1 MNYRMPCFVIAAL
14 LAAPATYAA
23 DSCVGLNKA
32 MASQANNTVLDNLK
46 GSIKLL
52 FSMTVEED
60 CGSLATVLDRVS
72 NRKRTGGRRLEE
84 DKPLD
89 VQAAQAD
96 LDAAM
101 KDDEIRSR
109 VEKARATLGDET
121 AAMLYEATILDS
133 EGHYAARDLIVSKLA
148 ERAK

>member
-1 MNYRMPCFVIAAL
+1 VKNRMAFLIVAAL
-14 LAAPATYAA
+14 LAAPTTYGA
-23 DSCVGLNKA
+23 DACVGLKKA
-32 MASQANNTVLDNLK
+32 LNQAEKTVSENIM
-46 GSIKLL
+46 GSLKLL
-52 FSMTVEED
+52 FNVTVEED

-89 VQAAQAD
+89 VAAAQAD
-96 LDAAM
+96 LEAAM
-101 KDDEIRSR
+101 KNEEIRAR

-121 AAMLYEATILDS
+121 ATMLYQATILDS
-133 EGHYAARDLIVSKLA
+133 EGHYAARDLIVSQLI